1 MHGRQPVVVGL
12 ECRPG
17 LGCRGSCQTAPPC
30 RTLKPFSTLA
40 TSPRSQAT
48 ILPANR
54 PSGAGSVHN
63 ASLYGAVEA
72 RTTGAGPAPSVMDAP
87 VSVNVPVGPDHG
99 ERRLECS
106 FLGRGRS
113 AGQPW
118 AHVVDGAL
126 TRAVVPGRGGYE
138 YSRCICVQEGQ
149 LNRVRV
155 GIGPSGDREVDH
167 VDAVFDPPTD
177 GRHGVGLEATLR
189 PAHLVHSYVRA
200 GSDAVDGA
208 AVDPEHDCIGD
219 RRTACGG
226 RGMRAVSIAVPRCRV
241 HLPPTTAL

>member
-1 MHGRQPVVVGL
+1 M
-12 ECRPG
+12 
-17 LGCRGSCQTAPPC
+17 
-30 RTLKPFSTLA
+30 
-40 TSPRSQAT
+40 
-48 ILPANR
+48 
-54 PSGAGSVHN
+54 HN

-149 LNRVRV
+149 FNRVRV

-167 VDAVFDPPTD
+167 VDD
-177 GRHGVGLEATLR
+177 
-189 PAHLVHSYVRA
+189 
-200 GSDAVDGA
+200 A

-241 HLPPTTAL
+241 HLQPTTAL